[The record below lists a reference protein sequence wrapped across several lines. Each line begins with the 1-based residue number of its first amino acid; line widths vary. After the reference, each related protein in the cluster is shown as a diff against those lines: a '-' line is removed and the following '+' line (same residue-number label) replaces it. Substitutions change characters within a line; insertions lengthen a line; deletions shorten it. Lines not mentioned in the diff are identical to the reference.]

1 MLQTL
6 LENYGYPIVVLG
18 AFLEGET
25 VLVLGGLGAKLG
37 YLQLQWVIFLAFCG
51 GFFGDQLYFFLGRYH
66 GKSLLARHPKWQR
79 RTNWVAWQLERH
91 QTLLILSFHFLYGVR
106 TVTPFVIGMS
116 GVKTWR
122 FVLLN
127 AIGVAVWATLVGT
140 AGYIFGRAVEAFL
153 GDLKTFELHALV
165 LIACVSIVGW
175 LVYSFRRSR
184 QDRSRS
190 HS

>member
-6 LENYGYPIVVLG
+6 LENYGYPIVLLG

-37 YLQLQWVIFLAFCG
+37 YLDLEWVILLAFCG
-51 GFFGDQLYFFLGRYH
+51 GFLGDQMYFFLGRYH
-66 GKSLLARHPKWQR
+66 GKSLLARHPKWER
-79 RTNWVAWQLERH
+79 RTAWVARQLERH

-127 AIGVAVWATLVGT
+127 AVGVAVWATVVGT
-140 AGYIFGRAVEAFL
+140 AGYVFGRAVEAFL
-153 GDLKTFELHALV
+153 GDLKEFELHALA
-165 LIACVSIVGW
+165 LIACISLAGW
-175 LVYSFRRSR
+175 LFYNYRRPR
-184 QDRSRS
+184 AGRAGPPT
-190 HS
+190 